1 MTDLQLAIKL
11 NGGFRPLSFKLY
23 DDGHMVIITHQGTK
37 VSIAKDIV
45 SKTRSEKDK
54 DPGARSG
61 SQGTA
66 PASQPHG
73 AAQAAG
79 PAHTAGSQAGA
90 PATSPPEPSPRGR
103 GDKRGGSDST
113 SKSKPKPSALGS
125 RSTPA
130 GRRSKK

>member
-79 PAHTAGSQAGA
+79 PAHTAGAQTGA
-90 PATSPPEPSPRGR
+90 PATSPPA
-103 GDKRGGSDST
+103 SDSEAPYVKGST
-113 SKSKPKPSALGS
+113 PEKKPASRKAGSANPVKGS
-125 RSTPA
+125 R
-130 GRRSKK
+130 RKDKK